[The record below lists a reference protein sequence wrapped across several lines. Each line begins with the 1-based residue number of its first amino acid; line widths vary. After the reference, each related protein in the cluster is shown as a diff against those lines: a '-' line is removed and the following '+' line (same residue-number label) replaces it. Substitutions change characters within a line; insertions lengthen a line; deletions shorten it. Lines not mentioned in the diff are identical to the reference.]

1 MKQIQQETKKPINN
15 QTQQETKK
23 QTKKQTQQRVLLA
36 LPMIGLVTL
45 IAACGSNKVSQNVQ
59 TELDYRQQAK
69 VATQAINEAPSWMS
83 KLPKESGII
92 YENGTAISS
101 DFSMADLKAK
111 TMAYVK
117 ICTGA
122 GGKVRSQMKMY
133 RADNDAASVEQ
144 SELTVRS
151 LCPDVDITG
160 VETVEMKHVA
170 EGNRIRTYVL
180 VALPMGSKNVMKST
194 KDVQNKS
201 GDAFKELDNITK
213 EQNAPQAVPQ
223 GTAPVTPAKAE
234 PAARAPEARVPAVT
248 APLAITPMQP
258 SEPVKIEKVEPPLTP
273 ATARPNVAP
282 ATKMDGTPLESVR
295 AVGKDSVIVQGSN
308 GADKQVN
315 LIGAT
320 NPDYV
325 AKRAEAL
332 NKPGAVIGQASVQ

>member
-1 MKQIQQETKKPINN
+1 
-15 QTQQETKK
+15 
-23 QTKKQTQQRVLLA
+23 
-36 LPMIGLVTL
+36 
-45 IAACGSNKVSQNVQ
+45 
-59 TELDYRQQAK
+59 
-69 VATQAINEAPSWMS
+69 
-83 KLPKESGII
+83 
-92 YENGTAISS
+92 
-101 DFSMADLKAK
+101 
-111 TMAYVK
+111 
-117 ICTGA
+117 
-122 GGKVRSQMKMY
+122 
-133 RADNDAASVEQ
+133 
-144 SELTVRS
+144 
-151 LCPDVDITG
+151 
-160 VETVEMKHVA
+160 
-170 EGNRIRTYVL
+170 
-180 VALPMGSKNVMKST
+180 MGSKNVMKST

-201 GDAFKELDNITK
+201 GDAFRELDNITK

>member
-1 MKQIQQETKKPINN
+1 MKQIQK
-15 QTQQETKK
+15 
-23 QTKKQTQQRVLLA
+23 RVLYA
-36 LPMIGLVTL
+36 LPIIGVVTL
-45 IAACGSNKVSQNVQ
+45 ITACGSPQVSQNVQ

-69 VATQAINEAPSWMS
+69 VATQAINEAPIWMS
-83 KLPKESGII
+83 KLPKETGVI

-201 GDAFKELDNITK
+201 GEAFKELDNITK
-213 EQNAPQAVPQ
+213 EQNAPQV
-223 GTAPVTPAKAE
+223 TAPVTPAKAE
-234 PAARAPEARVPAVT
+234 PAARAPEARAPVASSPAAQAATPVATPAPT
-248 APLAITPMQP
+248 AVAPIQQ
-258 SEPVKIEKVEPPLTP
+258 SEPVKVERVEPPLSP

-282 ATKMDGTPLESVR
+282 ATKMDGSLLESVK
-295 AVGKDSVIVQGSN
+295 AAGNDSVVVKGAD
-308 GADKQVN
+308 GADKHVN
-315 LIGAT
+315 LIEAK
-320 NPDYV
+320 NPDYI

-332 NKPGAVIGQASVQ
+332 NKPGAVIGQVTVE

>member
-1 MKQIQQETKKPINN
+1 MKALQ
-15 QTQQETKK
+15 K
-23 QTKKQTQQRVLLA
+23 QMQRKVLYA
-36 LPMIGLVTL
+36 LPIIGIVSL
-45 IAACGSNKVSQNVQ
+45 ITACGSSQVSQNAQ

-83 KLPKESGII
+83 KLPKESGVI

-213 EQNAPQAVPQ
+213 EQNAPQSTPQAAPIPAAPQAV
-223 GTAPVTPAKAE
+223 APKAE
-234 PAARAPEARVPAVT
+234 PIARAPATTQPTVPLVA
-248 APLAITPMQP
+248 APMQQ
-258 SEPVKIEKVEPPLTP
+258 SEPVKVERVDPPLSP
-273 ATARPNVAP
+273 ASARPSVAP
-282 ATKMDGTPLESVR
+282 ATKMDGSLLESVK
-295 AVGKDSVIVQGSN
+295 AVGNDAVVVQGAD

-315 LIGAT
+315 LIGAK
-320 NPDYV
+320 NPDYL

-332 NKPGAVIGQASVQ
+332 NKPGAVIGQVSVE

>member
-1 MKQIQQETKKPINN
+1 MKQIQK
-15 QTQQETKK
+15 
-23 QTKKQTQQRVLLA
+23 RVLYA
-36 LPMIGLVTL
+36 LPIIGVVTL
-45 IAACGSNKVSQNVQ
+45 MTACGSPQVSQNVQ

-69 VATQAINEAPSWMS
+69 VATQAINEAPVWMS
-83 KLPKESGII
+83 KLPKETGVI

-180 VALPMGSKNVMKST
+180 VALPMGSKNIMKST

-201 GDAFKELDNITK
+201 GEAFKELDNITK
-213 EQNAPQAVPQ
+213 EQNAPQAAP
-223 GTAPVTPAKAE
+223 PVTPAKAE
-234 PAARAPEARVPAVT
+234 PAARAPEAKAPVVSPPATPAPT
-248 APLAITPMQP
+248 AAAPIQQ
-258 SEPVKIEKVEPPLTP
+258 SEPVKVERVEPPLSP

-282 ATKMDGTPLESVR
+282 ATKMDGSLLESVK
-295 AVGKDSVIVQGSN
+295 AAGNDSVVVKGAD

-315 LIGAT
+315 LIEAK
-320 NPDYV
+320 NPDYI

-332 NKPGAVIGQASVQ
+332 NKPGAVIGQVSVE